1 MSQNPPSSRQTTGCC
16 TNRGGCGSAPLGAV
30 IPLVLRV
37 ALGGLMIFSGV
48 MKVGRDFGLPDPA
61 MSVADFYAAINGFQL
76 GLGHAATSFLAY
88 AVPWVELITGLLL
101 VVGYMARGAA
111 LIVSLMMIAFGAGL
125 VSVLVRELDV
135 NCSCFGKL
143 RFFCDAAISECHVI
157 RNAIMACAGF
167 VIMGAGPGMLAADSA
182 LGRRQAG

>member
-1 MSQNPPSSRQTTGCC
+1 MSENQSPSNQTTACC
-16 TNRGGCGSAPLGAV
+16 TGGSGCGAAPLGAV

-48 MKVGRDFGLPDPA
+48 MKIGRDFGLPDPA
-61 MSVADFYAAINGFQL
+61 MSVADVYASINGFQL

-88 AVPWVELITGLLL
+88 AVPWAELITGVLL
-101 VVGYMARGAA
+101 VVGFMARGAA
-111 LIVSLMMIAFGAGL
+111 LIVALMMIAFGAGL

-143 RFFCDAAISECHVI
+143 KFFCDAAISECHVI
-157 RNAIMACAGF
+157 RNAFLACAGF
-167 VIMGAGPGMLAADSA
+167 VIMGAGPGMLAVDS
-182 LGRRQAG
+182 LVCRRPSA